1 MNINIDNLIKEKVE
15 GLEVVIEDVQSMSHE
30 DYALARKNG
39 FGASD
44 SSVLLGVNL
53 YKKMDE
59 LIAEKN
65 KKFITE
71 EEKAVGEKA
80 IVRKGYDLEPLI
92 LDKAEQ
98 LLETRIYKP
107 QNMYG
112 FKKLKGMNINFDGVF
127 IDDSNRLIPV
137 EAKLVSK
144 YGEKYYIP
152 SERVKNT
159 VKFINMKIESGSL
172 QDHIK
177 AKAQAFGI
185 PAYYYTQV
193 QEEIAALDA
202 PYGYL
207 VAQFDESWQTN
218 LYYIKRDD
226 YVIAKLFEI
235 AETKIREIK

>member
-1 MNINIDNLIKEKVE
+1 MDIDKVIIEKSNE
-15 GLEVVIEDVQSMSHE
+15 LEVVIEDVQSMSHE
-30 DYALARKNG
+30 DYAIARKDG

-53 YKKMDE
+53 YKKMED
-59 LIAEKN
+59 LIKEK
-65 KKFITE
+65 KFKFITE
-71 EEKAVGEKA
+71 EEEEVGKKP

-92 LDKAEQ
+92 LDKAEE
-98 LLETRIYKP
+98 LLGTKLYKP
-107 QNMYG
+107 KNMYG
-112 FKKLKGMNINFDGVF
+112 FKKCKGLNVNYDGVCL
-127 IDDSNRLIPV
+127 IDDKLIPV

-152 SERVKNT
+152 SEKIKNT
-159 VKFINMKIESGSL
+159 IKFINMRIENGSL

-193 QEEIAALDA
+193 QQEIAGLDA

-207 VAQFDESWQTN
+207 VAQFDESWQTH
-218 LYYIKRDD
+218 LYLIKRDD
-226 YVIAKLFEI
+226 YVITKLFET
-235 AETKIREIK
+235 AERFIPTIK

>member
-1 MNINIDNLIKEKVE
+1 MLNIDNIIKEKAE
-15 GLEVVIEDVQSMSHE
+15 GLEVVIEDVQSMKHE

-44 SSVLLGVNL
+44 SSILLGVNL
-53 YKKMDE
+53 YKTLPE
-59 LIAEKN
+59 LIEEKT
-65 KKFITE
+65 KKFITD
-71 EEKAVGEKA
+71 EEKQVGEKA

-92 LDKAEQ
+92 LDKAEE
-98 LLETRIYKP
+98 LLDATIYKP

-112 FKKLKGMNINFDGVF
+112 FKKLKGLNVNYDGVF
-127 IDDSNRLIPV
+127 IDSETNSLIPV

-144 YGEKYYIP
+144 YGEKYYTP
-152 SERVKNT
+152 SDRVKNIAQF
-159 VKFINMKIESGSL
+159 VDMRIHPGSL

-177 AKAQAFGI
+177 EKAQAFGI

-193 QEEIAALDA
+193 QQEIAGLDA

-207 VAQFDESWQTN
+207 VAQFDESWQTH
-218 LYYIKRDD
+218 LYLIKRDN

-235 AETKIREIK
+235 AERELVKIK